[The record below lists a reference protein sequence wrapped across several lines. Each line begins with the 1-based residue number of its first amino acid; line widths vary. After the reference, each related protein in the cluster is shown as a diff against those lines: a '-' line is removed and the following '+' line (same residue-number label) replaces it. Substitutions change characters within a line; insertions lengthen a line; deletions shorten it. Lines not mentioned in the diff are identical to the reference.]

1 MTSASPISRSAL
13 LTFGFGTSV
22 AMWTLGYLGRVPPAL
37 TPSWLLGPL
46 MLLCLPLGGYLAARY
61 AGGGIVRGA
70 TTGLLASVLNLL
82 ILGSLLAE
90 GTGWIW
96 LPGSLVMGAA
106 LGALGA
112 LFAGKGEVQPR
123 DFTPDFAYVTAAA
136 AFLLLVAGGL
146 VTSKDAGLAV
156 PDWPNSFGNNM
167 FMYPLSRMSGGIY
180 FEHAHRLLGTLVGL
194 STLVLALQLWRGSFS
209 RGVKRLG
216 ALALSAVIIQGIL
229 GGLRV
234 TGRFT
239 LSQDAAELTPSIGLA
254 MLHGVLGQVFFAG
267 LVLLAILSGGRW
279 ADARPRER
287 DGVMKLARA
296 FVLIVGLQLALGVL
310 VRHVSWG
317 LWIHISAAVIVLV
330 LGLLAGARAW
340 ESVRGP
346 AAKLGKILVALL
358 LVQVTLGTFAAFFI
372 WTREG
377 GEAPAWEVLLATA
390 HQATG
395 ALILAIATALA
406 VWLYREPV

>member
-1 MTSASPISRSAL
+1 MSSASSFSRSAL
-13 LTFGFGTSV
+13 LAFGFGTSV
-22 AMWTLGYLGRVPPAL
+22 AMWTLGYLGRVPPAAM
-37 TPSWLLGPL
+37 PGWLLGPL
-46 MLLCLPLGGYLAARY
+46 MLLCLPLGGYLAARS
-61 AGGGIVRGA
+61 AGGGIARGA
-70 TTGLLASVLNLL
+70 SAGLLASVLNLL
-82 ILGSLLAE
+82 ILGSLLTE
-90 GTGWIW
+90 GTGWLW
-96 LPGSLVMGAA
+96 LPGSLLMGAA
-106 LGALGA
+106 LAAMGA
-112 LFAGKGEVQPR
+112 LFAGKRDVPHR
-123 DFTPDFAYVTAAA
+123 DFTPEFAYVTSAA

-167 FMYPLSRMSGGIY
+167 FLYPLSRMTGGIY

-194 STLVLALQLWRGSFS
+194 STLVLAIQLWRGSFS

-216 ALALSAVIIQGIL
+216 LLALGAVIFQGIL

-239 LSQDAAELTPSIGLA
+239 LSQDAAELAPSIVLA

-267 LVLLAILSGGRW
+267 LVLLAILSGSRW

-287 DGVMKLARA
+287 DAVMKLSRA
-296 FVLIVGLQLALGVL
+296 FVLIVIVQLALGVL

-317 LWIHISAAVIVLV
+317 LWIHISAAVIVLMA
-330 LGLLAGARAW
+330 GLLAGARAW
-340 ESVRGP
+340 EAARGP
-346 AAKLGKILVALL
+346 AVKLGKILVALL
-358 LVQVTLGTFAAFFI
+358 LVQVTLGTFAAFII
-372 WTREG
+372 WTRES

-406 VWLYREPV
+406 AWLYREPA

>member
-1 MTSASPISRSAL
+1 MSSASSSSRSAL
-13 LTFGFGTSV
+13 FAFGFGTSV
-22 AMWTLGYLGRVPPAL
+22 AMWTLGYLGRVPPAV
-37 TPSWLLGPL
+37 TPGWLLGPL
-46 MLLCLPLGGYLAARY
+46 MLLCLPLGGYLAARS
-61 AGGGIVRGA
+61 AGGGIARGA
-70 TTGLLASVLNLL
+70 SAGLLASVLNLL

-112 LFAGKGEVQPR
+112 LFAGKRSLPPR
-123 DFTPDFAYVTAAA
+123 DFTPEFAYVTAAA

-167 FMYPLSRMSGGIY
+167 FLYPLSRMTGGIY

-194 STLVLALQLWRGSFS
+194 STLVLAIQLWRGSFS

-216 ALALSAVIIQGIL
+216 TLALAAVIFQGIL

-239 LSQDAAELTPSIGLA
+239 LSQDAAELAPSIVLA

-267 LVLLAILSGGRW
+267 LLLLAILSGNRW
-279 ADARPRER
+279 ADAQARER
-287 DGVMKLARA
+287 DTVMKLSRA
-296 FVLIVGLQLALGVL
+296 FVLIVIAQLALGVL

-330 LGLLAGARAW
+330 AGLLAGARAW
-340 ESVRGP
+340 EAARGP
-346 AAKLGKILVALL
+346 AVKLGKILVALL
-358 LVQVTLGTFAAFFI
+358 LVQVTLGTFAAFII
-372 WTREG
+372 WTRES

-395 ALILAIATALA
+395 ALILALATALA
-406 VWLYREPV
+406 AWLYREPS